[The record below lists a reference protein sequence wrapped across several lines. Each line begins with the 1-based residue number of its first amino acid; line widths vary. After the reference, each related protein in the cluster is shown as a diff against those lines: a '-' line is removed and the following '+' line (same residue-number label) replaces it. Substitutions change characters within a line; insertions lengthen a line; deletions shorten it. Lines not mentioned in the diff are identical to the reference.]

1 MRKVLTTL
9 VLALLVGTGLMA
21 QNPVGFSPP
30 MVKIPWN
37 NYLPQRIPNNF
48 NTIIGTSGTY
58 LIPGTTTTNDYQ
70 MFPFT
75 LTNNN
80 GGNVGFPF
88 FFLNNFYTTVQ
99 VSTQGFIGF
108 NGANYAGNG
117 WGWGSYPAN
126 LDRQAPIWNPSWY
139 SYDDRVLMVYWT
151 DLYTSGVSSPT
162 GGVYYR
168 VDGTAPNRVMTF
180 EWRARSYFYP
190 AGNPGNFQ
198 AKLYETPAGKAEFF
212 YGPNSINKTKPSNN
226 PQFIGY
232 GAAVGI
238 KNLGQVANTG
248 GGTLPVNDES
258 KLLMLLDPAQV
269 PDTVAITTLRTFSW
283 QGQWNYYPEN
293 YAYQFSYALPTTHY
307 RASPYFHYGFPTLDG
322 QQIGYRLVP
331 IIDDVTPDS
340 VWFTPERKANVYLS
354 GSTITI
360 NAQFLN
366 QGKNIRQNV
375 PVKAL
380 VYRDQDL
387 ANPIAT
393 VTGNA
398 FPVAT
403 AQLGKSQVTLSP
415 ALTAPLTD
423 FSGIYTVKVISMLD
437 IDQDISN
444 DTLTGQFFISKPFDV
459 ASWNLL
465 QPYENK
471 LPLKYQYPLGIGVP
485 IEARFLNI
493 GFNAVKDVPVG
504 YWIFDENGN
513 KVGEGQTIVPGT
525 WDPSSFRDINMP
537 TWTPTKP
544 GHYFVKI
551 YTNLDKDENRLND
564 TLPNWKSLGF
574 PFDANYEIE
583 LMALPAGAGPHSPQ
597 EFQSYPD
604 GRRIPVFVN
613 INNNGIA
620 DATNVPAT
628 VTIKNAAGTVVYTR
642 QATILTVPSG
652 GAIVRQEF
660 PDFIPNGSGQY
671 CLTVTVNDPQDPVT
685 ENNTATWCFNV
696 KARYA
701 GVYRVGFGEHFRTI
715 QEAWDSVSTYG
726 VGGPVTMELVDDS
739 YTVQPSNNDPSQ
751 PALDMRGDVVGL
763 SAANP
768 LLWRAVAGKSNVTI
782 NLKSPSGVGIWYGQ
796 KDTANPSG
804 YVTWDGGTN
813 KVLRFVVENTTA
825 TNVSGY
831 KRLAIPFY
839 LGQGASNYKVL
850 NSRIEPWSG
859 NTLSLKNTAST
870 ISLPSYN
877 QSFNTFT
884 FVDDL
889 AQVMSAGVM
898 LRNSAP
904 VDGAT
909 GTNSAGRDTLR
920 NQNNEIRGNVIRDFA
935 VGIASIGAGPL
946 YVVGPGA
953 YIEYTNQ
960 NNQYTSNQIWNSGRG
975 GVVLVYEK
983 NSVVSDNWINGV
995 ANTSQSIQHGVGIS
1009 ITSGGN
1015 GSNNRGYSSDLTIER
1030 NRIANISTVAGISGG
1045 IVADINENVFV
1056 SPSNRTYRFP
1066 ANGASN
1072 LKMSNNMI
1080 WNYCSGTN
1088 RFGIAITPEATS
1100 RIDFV
1105 MTGNQ
1110 VNNNTIYNTNSC
1122 NTQAM
1127 EIGIW
1132 MNRAQGSV
1140 QNNIVAL
1147 TGNNTPTALRLVGPE
1162 LKTKLT
1168 SNHNVLWA
1176 PNGMTGSLQNLSSQG
1191 YNIPSPP
1198 AATSLNQWRYL
1209 TGMDMN
1215 SMQGDITQEFVSTWP
1230 GNVDLHIQ
1238 PMYRGSI
1245 ANNRGTKVSGLTND
1259 IDMEP
1264 RGSAA
1269 LNGRY
1274 DIGADEFT
1282 GHIRNNDVMAEDI
1295 LGPVGYR
1302 ASSGQFGDAEY
1313 IMVDT
1318 SVSLVGRLRNVGGQP
1333 VASNAATMTVQR
1345 WTGTTWVTVA
1355 TMNKSAGVDVSEQ
1368 RNIAFGMFM
1377 PQTLRELGQ
1386 SDPYYGQDPNVSP
1399 LYRLQLRSGTDDN
1412 ITNNRYEK
1420 IVRFYVLRATRRVL
1434 VSVESYQPGNPS
1446 NSGIT
1451 DPVVLGNKLNADSV
1465 VSALNQIVWDRT
1477 NGLSTE
1483 DFDIFQRDMWPK
1495 ENLDFRPWKTI
1506 IWSQGEEGQG
1516 LEAEERAALK
1526 GALDSRTMKDK
1537 TNLLMAGQ
1545 EVARKHDVVLTASN
1559 GQIAD
1564 KEFVNNYL
1572 RATYAKPTQPAN
1584 YSGLRLKGIALS
1596 PNKYEMVQA
1605 TGVVNDLP
1613 PMPAILKVTVNS
1625 DGVAKPSHQYI
1636 DLPPVPDPTVRQ
1648 DTTAGVASKGVKKQ
1662 VVYYAFDWRHA
1673 GRFWPEPTQS
1683 GVKRLVLAGL
1693 DFFGYNTA
1701 EVLPIKLSK
1710 FDAQQTGRRQVTVEW
1725 LTSGEENVS
1734 AMEIQRAEVKE
1745 VLTGEVVGEFAVVDR
1760 QAGRGTATVG
1770 AEYRTV
1776 DGTVEGGRTYVYRL
1790 VTVNTDGTV
1799 EINDQRQVKV
1809 SGEGIVGVSVAV
1821 LPNPMVESG
1830 SVMVELAE
1838 GGMGRIAMYD
1848 ASGKEAVVVYE
1859 GGLSVGTTEYSI
1871 PVSELS
1877 SGVYTVRVELKG
1889 GASVVK
1895 TVVVQK

>member
-1 MRKVLTTL
+1 MNQSTLTRLWLSVLL
-9 VLALLVGTGLMA
+9 LCGAALPLQA
-21 QNPVGFSPP
+21 QYAMQTPP
-30 MVKIPWN
+30 ASNMPWN
-37 NYLPQRIPNNF
+37 NYVAATIPNSFNSIIGQIGTTLVSGSTGQNFPYEWRIPLQFQFNFLGVNYPAGYNILASMSGYVAFNNPPILGG
-48 NTIIGTSGTY
+48 NYYPYLYYQTSNLRGY
-58 LIPGTTTTNDYQ
+58 YNKVIWVYSADLTTTPSQAGIYWRTDG
-70 MFPFT
+70 P
-75 LTNNN
+75 
-80 GGNVGFPF
+80 
-88 FFLNNFYTTVQ
+88 
-99 VSTQGFIGF
+99 IG
-108 NGANYAGNG
+108 
-117 WGWGSYPAN
+117 
-126 LDRQAPIWNPSWY
+126 
-139 SYDDRVLMVYWT
+139 
-151 DLYTSGVSSPT
+151 
-162 GGVYYR
+162 
-168 VDGTAPNRVMTF
+168 NRVQTI
-180 EWRARSYFYP
+180 EWRVQGISQP

-198 AKLYETPAGKAEFF
+198 LKLYESPSGKMEFL
-212 YGPNSINKTKPSNN
+212 YGPNSINRTEPS
-226 PQFIGY
+226 PGRIGY
-232 GAAVGI
+232 GALVGI
-238 KNLGQVANTG
+238 KNLGQGQGVPAG
-248 GGTLPVNDES
+248 NDAE
-258 KLLMLLDPAQV
+258 KFVILQNPKTN
-269 PDTVAITTLRTFSW
+269 PDTLAITRVPTINYVGVLA
-283 QGQWNYYPEN
+283 NYPILYAYYP
-293 YAYQFSYALPTTHY
+293 SYAPPTFIYRSTQIWHY
-307 RASPYFHYGFPTLDG
+307 EFPTKDG
-322 QQIGYRLVP
+322 QQIGYRLSPVF
-331 IIDDVTPDS
+331 DDVAADS
-340 VWFTPERKANVYLS
+340 IWFTPERL
-354 GSTITI
+354 GSTYLGGSSITV
-360 NAQFLN
+360 NGTFLN
-366 QGKNIRQNV
+366 VGKNVRQNV
-375 PVKAL
+375 PVQAK

-387 ANPIAT
+387 VNPVLTLDGTAFI
-393 VTGNA
+393 TGA
-398 FPVAT
+398 GQGQKSTIV
-403 AQLGKSQVTLSP
+403 LGQVTP
-415 ALTAPLTD
+415 PVTD
-423 FSGIYTVKVISMLD
+423 ITGIYTVKIYSRLTSPM
-437 IDQDISN
+437 DQDFNN
-444 DTLTGQFFISKPFDV
+444 DTLTGQFSIAKPNDV
-459 ASWNLL
+459 RPWAIL

-471 LPLKYQYPLGIGVP
+471 PPLNYQYPVGVGVP
-485 IEARFLNI
+485 VEVRFLNA
-493 GFNAVKDVPVG
+493 GFNTQVDVPVG
-504 YWIFDENGN
+504 YEIRDNAGTM
-513 KVGEGQTIVPGT
+513 VYSSPAIVPGQWT
-525 WDPSSFRDINMP
+525 PATFRDLNLNPWVP
-537 TWTPTKP
+537 TRP
-544 GHYFVKI
+544 GRYYLKVM
-551 YTNLDKDENRLND
+551 TNLSNDENRLND
-564 TLPNWKSLGF
+564 TLPNWKSWGQ
-574 PFDANYEIE
+574 PFDVNYEIE
-583 LMALPAGAGPHSPQ
+583 LEALLAGVTPHSPM

-604 GRRIPVFVN
+604 GRLIPVSAGFR
-613 INNNGIA
+613 NNGLA

-628 VTIKNAAGTVVYTR
+628 VVIKNEAGQIVYSRT
-642 QATILTVPSG
+642 ATILTVPSG
-652 GAIVRQEF
+652 GAPMTQEF
-660 PDFIPNGSGQY
+660 PSFIPNGSGQY

-1636 DLPPVPDPTVRQ
+1636 DLPPVPDPTIRQ